1 VTIIRLMDH
10 EERGRPAGQVEIPQQ
25 SPRRSCLRRGCALLV
40 LLALLAAFFPFLWR
54 EALELRYRGQITS
67 AAEAPERRVAIVFG
81 AAVYAGGR
89 LSPMLRDRAET
100 AVQLYHA
107 GKVEQLLLS
116 GDNSSPEYNEPW
128 HMMAYAI
135 SRGVPEE
142 AIQPDYG
149 GRRTYDS
156 CYRARHVFL
165 VEEAILVTQE
175 FHLPRAVFTCET
187 LGVSA
192 SGVIADMRE
201 YHPRSIGWSESREVA
216 ALLRALYDVVLERP
230 AAVMGEPIPLR

>member
-1 VTIIRLMDH
+1 
-10 EERGRPAGQVEIPQQ
+10 
-25 SPRRSCLRRGCALLV
+25 
-40 LLALLAAFFPFLWR
+40 
-54 EALELRYRGQITS
+54 
-67 AAEAPERRVAIVFG
+67 
-81 AAVYAGGR
+81 
-89 LSPMLRDRAET
+89 
-100 AVQLYHA
+100 
-107 GKVEQLLLS
+107 VEQLLLS